1 MSYALVA
8 SLSNYAYTNSFNT
21 IQPTRKIE
29 ERQLE
34 IKTTSV
40 EFQSSNPKGITRG
53 FLVSPFAAGKYPGVL
68 VIQEIWGLVEN
79 IKDIA

>member
-1 MSYALVA
+1 M
-8 SLSNYAYTNSFNT
+8 
-21 IQPTRKIE
+21 
-29 ERQLE
+29 E

-40 EFQSSNPKGITRG
+40 EFQSSNPKGMMRG
-53 FLVSPFAAGKYPGVL
+53 FLASPFAAGKYPGVL